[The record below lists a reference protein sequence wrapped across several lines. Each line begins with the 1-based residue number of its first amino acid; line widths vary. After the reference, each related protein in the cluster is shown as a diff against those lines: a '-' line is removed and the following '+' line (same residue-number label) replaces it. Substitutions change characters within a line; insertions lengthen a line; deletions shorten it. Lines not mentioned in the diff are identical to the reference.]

1 MAELHARSACA
12 RRAPRARQGLC
23 VPPCPEVTIGLYLY
37 RLILTNCA
45 SINLVD
51 ILVTG
56 VRKLIRRPAIYDAPS
71 VPPLTRPGPP
81 PPAHEQ
87 PLLGS
92 AVYHRY

>member
-1 MAELHARSACA
+1 MGGVARVLCLRAT
-12 RRAPRARQGLC
+12 RAPARQGLC

-71 VPPLTRPGPP
+71 VLTLTARP
-81 PPAHEQ
+81 
-87 PLLGS
+87 
-92 AVYHRY
+92 